1 VTKLLDQAVKAART
15 LPPAEQD
22 DIARL
27 ILRLAGAAEEEPA
40 PLTAEEQAAIA
51 KSKAAAAQGEFATD
65 KEVRAAWRKHG
76 L

>member
-27 ILRLAGAAEEEPA
+27 ILRLASADEEGSV
-40 PLTAEEQAAIA
+40 PLGAEEQAAIT
-51 KSKAAAAQGEFATD
+51 KSKAAVAQGEIATD
-65 KEVRAAWRKHG
+65 EEVRAAWRKHG